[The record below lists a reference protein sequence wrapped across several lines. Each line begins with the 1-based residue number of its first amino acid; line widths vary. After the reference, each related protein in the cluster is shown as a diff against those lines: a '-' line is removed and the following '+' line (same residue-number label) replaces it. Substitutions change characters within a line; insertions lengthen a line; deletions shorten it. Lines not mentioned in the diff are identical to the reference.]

1 MIVSGYEVG
10 EKIHESARSIVYRAR
25 RRSDGVPVILK
36 ALLSEHPRPDELA
49 RFRREFEIGS
59 SLALGGVVTHHAIER
74 YRSRLALVTED
85 FGAEALRSFA
95 RHTKLDLPDILE
107 AMAQVAGILG
117 EIHRRDIVHKDV
129 NPSNLVIHPVTRQ
142 VKLIDFGIATALS
155 RESASPRNLTQLEG
169 TLSYIS
175 PEQTGRVNRALDYRT
190 DLYSLGATFYELLT
204 GEVPFV
210 AQGAVEMIHA
220 HIAREPAPP
229 HLRRP
234 EIPEMVSRIV
244 VKLLSKAAED
254 RYQSGYGLQADLQ
267 ECLSRW
273 RATGRIEAFALGAH
287 DVSDRFQIPQ
297 KLYGRE
303 VEIAALLGTFER
315 ASAGRAELTLVAGY
329 SGIGKT
335 ALVSEIHKPIVGRHG
350 HFISGKFD
358 QLQRDIPYNSLIQA
372 FSALVRQLLA
382 EPEQRL
388 RAFRAKLGEALGQS
402 GRVVTDVI
410 PEVEL
415 IIGPQPAIQE
425 LPPSEA
431 QNRFNFVFRAFV
443 HAFAAA
449 EHPLVIFLDD
459 LQWADAP
466 SLKLLQLLLTDPS
479 TKHLLVLGAYRDNE
493 VEATHPLM
501 VALEAIRREGGAVST
516 IRLAPLD
523 LAHVNQLVSETL
535 RCAPEASLS
544 LATLS
549 LQKTHG
555 NPFFLGQFL
564 RSLSEEKLLA
574 FDPSR
579 RAWRWDA
586 DEIRR
591 RGITD
596 NVVELMAGKIRK
608 LPEPTQRVVKLA
620 ACIGNTFDL
629 ATLAIVDERPEIAT
643 AADLWEALREG
654 LVLPV
659 DDAYQ
664 LVPTE
669 QREGDD
675 PAELPRI
682 AYRFLHD
689 RVQQAA
695 YSLISEGSRAEV
707 HLRVGRLLLASTP
720 AAEVEGRIFD
730 IVHQLNLGKDRITD
744 ASERYELSRWNLVA
758 GRKANASAAHEPALR
773 YFTTGLGMLPPD
785 AFDERYELA
794 FDLHLEAIEAEHVN
808 GHFERAQELSAVAL
822 GRSRT
827 LLERVRL
834 LEIRILFHTA
844 RVEYAE
850 TIRIAMQALLLLG
863 VVLPPPETVTPAHI
877 GEALG
882 ATAALLAGRRAG
894 ELVSLRRMTDPE
906 KLAAVRVLTILAA
919 PTYIANPMSFPLVV
933 CKLVQHSLEH
943 GNSRF
948 SPYCYV
954 IYGVVLAGVLGEVEA
969 ANEFGD
975 LALVLLDEL
984 GAKELRAKVY
994 TLLCLFLRHWT
1005 MHERVSKDFGREAVH
1020 AALEVGDLEYVGY
1033 GADDFVLHSLYLG
1046 DPLDEVVREGQGY
1059 LELLT
1064 RLKQEFQRV
1073 YLAVPLQ
1080 MALAL
1085 QGRTRDPSRLRGEI
1099 FDEDTQLPELL
1110 AVNNTSTTGLCY
1122 VTSATLAYLFG
1133 DVARTAELTAK
1144 VEPFLNGSL
1153 GKVALVQHNMYQSLA
1168 LLALCDDATPEE
1180 RAAHLAKV
1188 DQNQQQMKVWAT
1200 HAPENFAHKLRLV
1213 AAERLRVAGL
1223 LVEAMAAF
1231 DESAEGAARSGF
1243 VNEEALAYE
1252 RAAALYFSL
1261 GRDRVASSYLV
1272 EARYAYLRWGASA
1285 KVAAIDA
1292 AHPSLLKRQAH
1303 ALTTNT
1309 LDTTS
1314 TTGGVAVD
1322 LLAVMKAAQTISG
1335 EIVLDRLLEAVMRSV
1350 LESAGAQRGLLIV
1363 ERDGALVVA
1372 VERSS
1377 LGGPADPR
1385 HAPVDGHAGL
1395 SAAIVHYV
1403 ERTKESVVLRDAAKE
1418 GLFTADAYVLGSHA
1432 RSILCAPL
1440 INQGQLTAILYLENH
1455 LTVGAF
1461 TEDRLEVLRILSAQ
1475 AALSIHNARLYGNLE
1490 GARARLAEYS
1500 HTLEQKVVERTAELR
1515 EKNDELETT
1524 LTQLRATQQQLVMQE
1539 KLASLGALT
1548 AGIAHEIR
1556 NPLNFINNFAELSSE
1571 LAVELGDL
1579 VRPLAPKIGAEV
1591 QGDVDQLLE
1600 DLGQNVR
1607 KIAEH
1612 GKRADAIVTGMLMH
1626 SRETS
1631 GTRAESDLNAI
1642 LAESVSLTYHGMKAR
1657 EPEYNL
1663 KIVADYDEAVGLI
1676 DLMAMEMS
1684 RVFVNIINNACYATR
1699 EKRRA
1704 LGPNFTPLLAVST
1717 RSLGDRVEVRL
1728 RDNGTGIPADV
1739 VDRVFHPFFT
1749 TKPAGEGTGLGM
1761 SISHEIVVQGHQGE
1775 IRVDTQLGEFTE
1787 LVITLPRKFGPRSG
1801 RRSAP

>member
-1 MIVSGYEVG
+1 MIVSGYDIG
-10 EKIHESARSIVYRAR
+10 EKIHESARSIVHRAR
-25 RRSDGVPVILK
+25 RRSDGASVILK
-36 ALLSEHPRPDELA
+36 ALASEHPRPDELA

-59 SLALGGVVTHHAIER
+59 SLALDGVVTHHAIER
-74 YRSRLALVTED
+74 YRSRLAIVTED
-85 FGAEALRSFA
+85 FGAEALRTFA
-95 RHTKLDLPDILE
+95 RRAPLDLPQILD

-117 EIHRRDIVHKDV
+117 EVHARDIVHKDV
-129 NPSNLVIHPVTRQ
+129 NPANLVIHPGTRQ

-155 RESASPRNLTQLEG
+155 RESAAPRHLNQIEG

-204 GEVPFV
+204 GDVPFL
-210 AQGAVEMIHA
+210 ADGAVEMIHA
-220 HIAREPAPP
+220 HIAREPVPP
-229 HLRRP
+229 HARRP
-234 EIPEMVSRIV
+234 EIPEVVSRIV
-244 VKLLSKAAED
+244 LKLLSKAAED
-254 RYQSGYGLQADLQ
+254 RYQSGYGLQADLR

-273 RATGRIEAFALGAH
+273 RATGAVEPFALGAH
-287 DVSDRFQIPQ
+287 DISDRFQIPQ

-303 VEIAALLGTFER
+303 AEIAALLATFGR
-315 ASAGRAELTLVAGY
+315 ASAGRAELMLVAGY
-329 SGIGKT
+329 SGVGKT
-335 ALVSEIHKPIVGRHG
+335 ALVSEVHKPIVEQHG

-382 EPEQRL
+382 EPELRL
-388 RAFRAKLGEALGQS
+388 RAFRDKLVEALGQS

-443 HAFAAA
+443 HAFAARP
-449 EHPLVIFLDD
+449 HPLVIFLDD

-479 TKHLLVLGAYRDNE
+479 TRHLLVIGAYRDNE
-493 VEATHPLM
+493 VESAHPLM
-501 VALEAIRREGGAVST
+501 VALDGIRRDGGAVST
-516 IRLAPLD
+516 LRLAPLD
-523 LAHVNQLVSETL
+523 LGHVSQLVSETL
-535 RCAPEASLS
+535 RCSPGESLS

-579 RAWRWDA
+579 RVWRWDA

-608 LPEPTQRVVKLA
+608 LPERTQRVVKLG

-629 ATLAIVDERPEIAT
+629 ATLAIVDEHPDVET

-669 QREGDD
+669 RREGEDA
-675 PAELPRI
+675 AELPRV

-695 YSLISEGSRAEV
+695 YSLIGEGSRAEV

-720 AAEVEGRIFD
+720 AAEVEARIFD
-730 IVHQLNLGKDRITD
+730 IVHQLNLGKDRILE
-744 ASERYELSRWNLVA
+744 ASERYELARWNLVA

-773 YFTTGLGMLPPD
+773 YFTTGLGMLPAE

-794 FDLHLEAIEAEHVN
+794 FDLHLEAIETEHVN
-808 GHFERAQELSAVAL
+808 GHFERAQELSALAL
-822 GRSRT
+822 ARSRT
-827 LLERVRL
+827 VLERVRL

-850 TIRIAMQALLLLG
+850 TIRIAMQALELLG

-894 ELVSLRRMTDPE
+894 DLVSLRHMTDPE

-933 CKLVQHSLEH
+933 CKLVQHNLEH

-948 SPYCYV
+948 SPYSYV
-954 IYGVVLAGVLGEVEA
+954 IYGVVLAGVLGEVDA

-975 LALVLLDEL
+975 LALVLLDDF

-994 TLLCLFLRHWT
+994 SLLGLFLRHWK
-1005 MHERVSKDFGREAVH
+1005 MHERVSQKLSREAVH
-1020 AALEVGDLEYVGY
+1020 AALEVGDLEYIGY

-1046 DPLDEVVREGQGY
+1046 DPLDEVVRECRGY

-1073 YLAVPLQ
+1073 YLAVALQ

-1085 QGRTRDPSRLRGEI
+1085 QGHTGDPSRLHGDV
-1099 FDEDTQLPELL
+1099 FDEDVGLPELL
-1110 AVNNTSTTGLCY
+1110 AVNNKTTACLFY
-1122 VTSATLAYLFG
+1122 VSSATLAYTFG
-1133 DVARTAELTAK
+1133 RYARAAERAATAE
-1144 VEPFLNGSL
+1144 PYLNAML
-1153 GKVALVQHNMYQSLA
+1153 GQVTLVQHNLYQSLA
-1168 LLALCDDATPEE
+1168 LLALCEGASPEE

-1188 DQNQQQMKVWAT
+1188 DANQEQMKLWAA
-1200 HAPENFAHKLRLV
+1200 HGQANFTHKLRLV
-1213 AAERLRVAGL
+1213 AAERLRASGQ

-1231 DESAEGAARSGF
+1231 DEAAEGAARSGF

-1252 RAAALYFSL
+1252 RAAALYFAL
-1261 GRDRVASSYLV
+1261 GRDRIATSYLA
-1272 EARYAYLRWGASA
+1272 EARYAYVRWGATA

-1303 ALTTNT
+1303 VTATDT

-1322 LLAVMKAAQTISG
+1322 LVTVMKAAQTISG

-1350 LESAGAQRGLLIV
+1350 LESAGAQRGLLIAP
-1363 ERDGALVVA
+1363 RDGALVVE

-1377 LGGPADPR
+1377 LGASAGAR
-1385 HAPVDGHAGL
+1385 HAPVDGNASL
-1395 SAAIVHYV
+1395 CAAIVHYV
-1403 ERTKESVVLRDAAKE
+1403 ERTKESVVLRDAAKT
-1418 GLFTADAYVLGSHA
+1418 GLFTADPYVVGCQS

-1440 INQGQLTAILYLENH
+1440 INQGKLTAILYLENN

-1500 HTLEQKVVERTAELR
+1500 QTLEHKVEERTAELR

-1556 NPLNFINNFAELSSE
+1556 NPLNFINNFAELSAE

-1579 VRPLAPKIGAEV
+1579 VRPLAPKIGPQTIE
-1591 QGDVDQLLE
+1591 DVDQILE

-1631 GTRAESDLNAI
+1631 GTRAEADLNAI

-1663 KIVADYDEAVGLI
+1663 KIVAEYDEGVGLV

-1704 LGPNFTPLLAVST
+1704 LGPEFAPLLAVRTKSYE
-1717 RSLGDRVEVRL
+1717 DRVEVRL

-1761 SISHEIVVQGHQGE
+1761 SISHEIVVQGHQGD
-1775 IRVDTQLGEFTE
+1775 IRVDTQVGEFTE
-1787 LVITLPRKFGPRSG
+1787 LIITLPRKSSPRSG
-1801 RRSAP
+1801 RRSAS